1 MRTDPLRSSLI
12 AGVIAAVIWIVI
24 SWATGGSAAT
34 VLLGGLIFLVGTALV
49 TNVISI
55 LTAKSKSGGTRV

>member
-1 MRTDPLRSSLI
+1 MRTDPLRCSLI

-34 VLLGGLIFLVGTALV
+34 VLVGGLIFLVGTALV
-49 TNVISI
+49 TYVISI
-55 LTAKSKSGGTRV
+55 LIAKSKSGGTRV